1 MAAAEQEMRAR
12 LTSLCL
18 GLLGQQAEIQL
29 NSEYIHINEQTST
42 FNCITLHDHKPYCTK
57 QLQFN
62 QLVDAVL
69 TILVSFTTDE

>member
-18 GLLGQQAEIQL
+18 DPLGQQAEIQL
-29 NSEYIHINEQTST
+29 NSEYIHINKQTNT
-42 FNCITLHDHKPYCTK
+42 FNCITLHNHKPYYTK

-62 QLVDAVL
+62 QLVDFFL
-69 TILVSFTTDE
+69 FIK